1 MIFSY
6 HKQIQILTLKKVLLH
21 KETQI
26 WTTYFKTEPPCEK
39 FCSAK
44 PAWLLQQGVAKGLAL
59 GGMMD
64 ELANDKMAFFRLPI
78 THSLL
83 CGHLS
88 NPTFM
93 VPTG

>member
-1 MIFSY
+1 MI
-6 HKQIQILTLKKVLLH
+6 IQNIKNPNF
-21 KETQI
+21 EPF
-26 WTTYFKTEPPCEK
+26 YFIGNGK
-39 FCSAK
+39 FGHFISKLNHPVENFAK

>member
-1 MIFSY
+1 MKNFAVQS
-6 HKQIQILTLKKVLLH
+6 LL
-21 KETQI
+21 
-26 WTTYFKTEPPCEK
+26 
-39 FCSAK
+39 
-44 PAWLLQQGVAKGLAL
+44 GVAKGLAL

>member
-1 MIFSY
+1 MFSLSIAEVRKCKKADIF
-6 HKQIQILTLKKVLLH
+6 
-21 KETQI
+21 E
-26 WTTYFKTEPPCEK
+26 KTESLGIK
-39 FCSAK
+39 RIFAK
-44 PAWLLQQGVAKGLAL
+44 PQQGVAKGLAL

-64 ELANDKMAFFRLPI
+64 ELANDKMAFFRLAPI